1 MFIKLKE
8 IYYYD
13 KHTDW
18 HIADMFET
26 KLYYIFI
33 TNYKKYFFSL
43 TSTFPMIITKVK
55 LSFYRTG
62 NKVSFVFLRQTRKTF
77 TELRWLIIFIV
88 IFNVD
93 VKK

>member
-8 IYYYD
+8 IYNKAYGLTYCRYV
-13 KHTDW
+13 W
-18 HIADMFET
+18 NET
-26 KLYYIFI
+26 LLYFLQI
-33 TNYKKYFFSL
+33 TRNIFFSL
-43 TSTFPMIITKVK
+43 TSTFLMIITKVK

-62 NKVSFVFLRQTRKTF
+62 NKVSFVFLRQSRKTF

-88 IFNVD
+88 IFNVG